1 MGTFKGD
8 ISLELTDSGTSAIAT
23 GLADELPPGSVL
35 LNSPVDSIHQT
46 SDGAFVETAT
56 GNRIFARSVIVAV
69 PTNTYGDIQFSP
81 PLPSAKRALVS
92 RTKPGVYA
100 KMILTYS
107 KAWWK
112 DIGLQGKFTSMKGP
126 ICFSW
131 EISDDSKKQ
140 YSLAFFIA
148 GEIATRWGELN
159 ELQREESVIDH
170 LAELVGTENA
180 SLARNV
186 LEVNYV
192 NWPEEAYLGGAPT
205 SSMGPGLLSK
215 YGSALREPFQHIH
228 FAGGETAYEW
238 KGYLEGALL
247 AGSRAADEVITLK
260 RGIKTEGA
268 LNANL

>member
-1 MGTFKGD
+1 MGAVKGD
-8 ISLELTDSGTSAIAT
+8 ASLELTNSGTSAIAT

-35 LNSPVDSIHQT
+35 VNSPVDSIHQT

-56 GNRIFARSVIVAV
+56 GNRIFARKVIIAV
-69 PTNTYGDIQFSP
+69 PTNTYSNIHFSP

-140 YSLAFFIA
+140 YSLALFIA
-148 GEIATRWGELN
+148 GEIAARWSELS
-159 ELQREESVIDH
+159 ELQREESVVDH
-170 LAELVGTENA
+170 LAELVGTKNA
-180 SLARNV
+180 SFARNV

-192 NWPEEAYLGGAPT
+192 NWTEEAYLGGAPT
-205 SSMGPGLLSK
+205 SAIGPGLLSK
-215 YGSALREPFQHIH
+215 YGGALRQPFQHIH

-247 AGSRAADEVITLK
+247 AGSRAASEVISLR
-260 RGIKTEGA
+260 RGINKKGA